1 MPPKAESPYTPQTP
15 ALRHLDA
22 LSLVR
27 APPEL
32 DRPSGAS
39 CHFDRVKPHVISTE
53 RSEWRNLECVRISCV
68 QGYGFVGVF
77 SCTLLAESVQ
87 KEGFPGDVYKK
98 SGF

>member
-1 MPPKAESPYTPQTP
+1 MQVVL
-15 ALRHLDA
+15 LR
-22 LSLVR
+22 
-27 APPEL
+27 E
-32 DRPSGAS
+32 
-39 CHFDRVKPHVISTE
+39 FRVSDHPLVISTE

-77 SCTLLAESVQ
+77 SCTLLAESLQ